1 MRGETAPADGA
12 EDGAAPAAPA
22 DSKAAAAL
30 EPETLFFEG
39 PPSWTELIVPG
50 ISVLT
55 VIGIVPF
62 AAAASRQV
70 WVTYKVTSRRV
81 SVRSGLGGNDFTE
94 IIYPDIAE
102 LKYVFRGSRAVGDMV
117 ITLRDGAKLEMRHV
131 PKFDEIYAYIYDRCE
146 PDAKAA
152 SKPLAAED

>member
-1 MRGETAPADGA
+1 MRGETTAADGA
-12 EDGAAPAAPA
+12 EDDAAPAAPA
-22 DSKAAAAL
+22 PSKAAAAL

-94 IIYPDIAE
+94 IIYPDIAK
-102 LKYVFRGSRAVGDMV
+102 LKYVFRGSRDVGDMV

-131 PKFDEIYAYIYDRCE
+131 PKFAEIYEYIYERCE
-146 PDAKAA
+146 PDARAA
-152 SKPLAAED
+152 SKPMAAED